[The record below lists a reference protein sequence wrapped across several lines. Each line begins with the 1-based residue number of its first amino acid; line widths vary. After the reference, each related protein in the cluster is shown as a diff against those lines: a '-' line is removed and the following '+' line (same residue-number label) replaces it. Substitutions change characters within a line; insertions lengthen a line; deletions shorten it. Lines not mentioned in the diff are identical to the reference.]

1 MPQIFLRLVG
11 SCLFALVV
19 AGCGA
24 TSNPTQ
30 SGTALTLDEQAW
42 CSEHPEA
49 HGDAASRLSIAFVG
63 DYIRASGSA
72 GSTDI
77 MDLEPPFLA
86 VPSDDNEPL
95 TYRLQ
100 FQNSEDSNRACRAA
114 IDAIS

>member
-1 MPQIFLRLVG
+1 MPRIFLRLVG
-11 SCLFALVV
+11 SYLLAL
-19 AGCGA
+19 ALGGCGN
-24 TSNPTQ
+24 TSGPMQ
-30 SGTALTLDEQAW
+30 SGTALTLREQAW

-63 DYIRASGSA
+63 DYLRASGSV
-72 GSTDI
+72 GGTDI

-100 FQNSEDSNRACRAA
+100 FQNSQDSDRACRAA
-114 IDAIS
+114 INAIS